1 MYKITNIESL
11 GTDYTVADRNGK
23 IIKTIQVIPHDE
35 ILEAALGEWNETESI
50 QDYLKNSIAVLSGFE
65 DIFPNT
71 TLWYATNDDEVK
83 LSEVFE
89 YAIKNGYDRI
99 ILELLEKVD
108 NNGMYVIEDT
118 VVTGL

>member
-35 ILEAALGEWNETESI
+35 ILDAALGVWTEGDNI
-50 QDYLKNSIAVLSGFE
+50 EEYLKKSIAVLEGFE
-65 DIFPNT
+65 DIQSNT
-71 TLWYATNDDEVK
+71 TLWYATNDENVK

-99 ILELLEKVD
+99 ILELLEEID
-108 NNGMYVIEDT
+108 DNGMYVINEIQE
-118 VVTGL
+118 